1 MVQLVKNL
9 PAIRDTQEMRI
20 RSPGW
25 EDPLEEEMTIHSS
38 ILALN
43 NPMDRAAWWAAF
55 QSCKELDMTEQ
66 LSMPACPRAL
76 QSNS

>member
-1 MVQLVKNL
+1 
-9 PAIRDTQEMRI
+9 MRI

-55 QSCKELDMTEQ
+55 QSRKELDMTEHAHTI
-66 LSMPACPRAL
+66 LAHTISKVSTHRFYKPREF
-76 QSNS
+76 